1 MEIWIL
7 IAVITVGMF
16 LIIHALKH
24 VSQQLANLQAQIIQF
39 QNQINNIVNEKRDSN
54 KDTYNKDSQIKSIE
68 EAVSEIRDHL
78 VPPRPGTLRA
88 EMEEIK
94 NEAAKWG
101 VDV

>member
-1 MEIWIL
+1 
-7 IAVITVGMF
+7 
-16 LIIHALKH
+16 
-24 VSQQLANLQAQIIQF
+24 LANIQAQIIQF
-39 QNQINNIVNEKRDSN
+39 QNQVNNIVNEKRNLN
-54 KDTYNKDSQIKSIE
+54 KDTHNKDSQIKSIE

-78 VPPRPGTLRA
+78 VPPKPGTFRA